1 MSRAPSSF
9 GAASPSATTVS
20 AVPISAG
27 ARHSASW
34 HRPLAWPSRLVV
46 AAACVAGCLA
56 CTAPGATGDQ
66 TTAPLDSTTTAATTV
81 TLPATTPSSTS
92 LPSTTAPPGPV
103 PSTSSDDATPSNDT
117 VPGATSETSPPTPST
132 ENTAE
137 TSALMTES
145 APSSNLSSEDAGV
158 PCEPFVMPEDCV
170 IPEGLVLPSELRCT
184 GLYGDWATRSLH
196 CGITEY
202 EPAYTLWSDGLFKRR
217 FVSLPAGAQVNVT
230 KPDDFRYPVGTKF
243 WKEFGFEREDGSVQL
258 AETRLLERVQ
268 IGWLYTSYVWDEAGT
283 NALQENE
290 GVIDWN
296 GTGHSVPSRNQCK
309 ECHAGRKDFVLGW
322 DGILLGAGAKGIT
335 RDTLLA
341 QGLITWTDRDTGAP
355 NPLTQVIPGDAVEQA
370 ALGYLHTN
378 CGVSCHNDTSA
389 ALALETGFFTRL
401 DADTLTSVQTTDT
414 FATGV
419 NRTPNPNAPISGLP
433 PDPESGPYVD
443 IRPLDLDRSLTSVR
457 MKLRDVE
464 SAMPR
469 LGTNKV
475 DSQGVAIIEAWIASM
490 TTERGYPDPDSAE
503 PR

>member
-1 MSRAPSSF
+1 MSRGRPSQRPREY
-9 GAASPSATTVS
+9 GRGLIAAVWATSPWVTALLT
-20 AVPISAG
+20 
-27 ARHSASW
+27 
-34 HRPLAWPSRLVV
+34 
-46 AAACVAGCLA
+46 A
-56 CTAPGATGDQ
+56 CTSQTGPSDVS
-66 TTAPLDSTTTAATTV
+66 TAPLDSTTSAAVPPV
-81 TLPATTPSSTS
+81 TPPDATTPSTSAAPVTTPPPLTEATSADVTDPNATWASSEST
-92 LPSTTAPPGPV
+92 LPGP
-103 PSTSSDDATPSNDT
+103 
-117 VPGATSETSPPTPST
+117 G
-132 ENTAE
+132 E
-137 TSALMTES
+137 TSATGGTPPSDISDATS
-145 APSSNLSSEDAGV
+145 AVTSDGASSASTAATSA

-184 GLYGDWATRSLH
+184 GLYQDWAARSLH
-196 CGITEY
+196 CGVIEY

-217 FVSLPAGAQVNVT
+217 FVSLPAGTQVNVT

-243 WKEFGFEREDGSVQL
+243 WKEFGFEREDGTIQL

-268 IGWLYTSYVWDEAGT
+268 IGWLYTSYVWDAAGT
-283 NALQENE
+283 DALQEND

-322 DGILLGAGAKGIT
+322 DGVLLGPGAKGIT
-335 RDTLLA
+335 RDSLLA
-341 QGLITWTDRDTGAP
+341 DGLLTWDDRETGAP
-355 NPLTQVIPGDAVEQA
+355 NPLTQAIPGDAVEQA
-370 ALGYLHTN
+370 ALGYLHVN

-401 DADTLTSVQTTDT
+401 DHDTLTSVQTTDT

-443 IRPLDLDRSLTSVR
+443 IRPLDLERSLTSVR
-457 MKLRDVE
+457 MKLRGVE

-469 LGTNKV
+469 LGTNQV
-475 DSQGVAIIEAWIASM
+475 DAAGVAIIEAWIASM
-490 TTERGYPDPDSAE
+490 TTARGYPEPDAAE